1 VNVRTIVCSFLVGI
15 AAIGCH
21 RNSELDVALKNARAA
36 HKSLMV
42 EFGADWCSDCEQ
54 LARDLQHEPIKNC
67 LRERFNVFK
76 VDVGEF
82 NRNLDVASGLGIDI
96 KNGVI
101 PTAVFFPPATT
112 VHSTKVG
119 THEIL
124 SFLKQSCPANGIE

>member
-1 VNVRTIVCSFLVGI
+1 VNVRTIVCSFWNGI

-21 RNSELDVALKNARAA
+21 KSGELDVALKDARTA
-36 HKSLMV
+36 HKQLMV
-42 EFGADWCSDCEQ
+42 EFGADWCSDCKQ

-67 LRERFNVFK
+67 LRESFNVFR

-82 NRNLDVASGLGIDI
+82 NRNLDIASGLGIDI

-101 PTAVFFPPATT
+101 PTAVFFPPANAAWT
-112 VHSTKVG
+112 TKVG

-124 SFLKQSCPANGIE
+124 AFLKQSCSATRSE